1 MNAIRLVIFDVAGT
15 IIRDAGEVLA
25 AFRFTLERR
34 GFTPSDDELK
44 SWKGASKREVLRHYL
59 GAGRGHEVDAAY
71 DEFRAKLHS
80 LYDGNVRP
88 IDGAERTF
96 ARLRERGIRMATT
109 SGFEAD
115 LHGAILK
122 AAGWEKMFD
131 ARISSD
137 EVAAGRPA
145 PFMIFRAME
154 ASGIIRVAEVCNVG
168 DTPLDLR
175 AGSNA
180 GIAGVVGVLTGA
192 HSREQLAREPHSHLI
207 SSVADL
213 PEVLALQ

>member
-15 IIRDAGEVLA
+15 IIQDAGEVLA

-34 GFTPSDDELK
+34 GFSPGGEELK
-44 SWKGASKREVLRHYL
+44 AWKGASKRDVFRHYL
-59 GAGRGHEVDAAY
+59 GATRSNEVDAAY
-71 DEFRAKLHS
+71 DEFRAKLRS

-88 IDGAERTF
+88 IDGAEQTF
-96 ARLRERGIRMATT
+96 ARLRERGIRIATT

-115 LHGAILK
+115 VHRAILK

-131 ARISSD
+131 ATISSD

-154 ASGIIRVAEVCNVG
+154 ATGITRVAEVCNVG

-175 AGSNA
+175 AATNA
-180 GIAGVVGVLTGA
+180 GVGCVVGVLTGA
-192 HSREQLAREPHSHLI
+192 HNREQLAGEPHSHLI
-207 SSVADL
+207 PSVADL
-213 PEVLALQ
+213 PELLALQ